1 MSLTV
6 PAGSSHHRDMRLKSH
21 VILWRTTPR
30 TTRLLDEILPVIIAV
45 AAMSTYV
52 RLDEE

>member
-6 PAGSSHHRDMRLKSH
+6 PAGSSHHRDMRLKCH
-21 VILWRTTPR
+21 VILWRATP
-30 TTRLLDEILPVIIAV
+30 LLDEILPVTTAV
-45 AAMSTYV
+45 AAISVRV

>member
-6 PAGSSHHRDMRLKSH
+6 PAGSSHHRDMRLRSH
-21 VILWRTTPR
+21 VILWRTTP
-30 TTRLLDEILPVIIAV
+30 LLNEILPVTIAV
-45 AAMSTYV
+45 AAMSVRV

>member
-6 PAGSSHHRDMRLKSH
+6 PAGSSHHRDMRPKSH
-21 VILWRTTPR
+21 ILLWRTTP
-30 TTRLLDEILPVIIAV
+30 LLDEILPVTIAV
-45 AAMSTYV
+45 AAMSVRV

>member
-6 PAGSSHHRDMRLKSH
+6 PAGSSHHRDMRLRSH
-21 VILWRTTPR
+21 VILWRTTPS
-30 TTRLLDEILPVIIAV
+30 LNEILPVTLAV
-45 AAMSTYV
+45 AAMPVRV

>member
-6 PAGSSHHRDMRLKSH
+6 PAGSSHHRDMRLRSH
-21 VILWRTTPR
+21 VILCRATP
-30 TTRLLDEILPVIIAV
+30 LLDEILPVTIAV
-45 AAMSTYV
+45 AAMPVRV